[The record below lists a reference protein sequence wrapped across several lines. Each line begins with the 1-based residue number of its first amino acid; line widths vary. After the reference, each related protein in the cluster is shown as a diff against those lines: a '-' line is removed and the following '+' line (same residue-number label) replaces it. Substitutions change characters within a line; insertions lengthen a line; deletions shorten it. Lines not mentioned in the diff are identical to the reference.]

1 MGKRRS
7 VTPKPQELTMH
18 PTPCTVLI
26 ARAELTSAL
35 RERVENDPNV
45 IVFGATET
53 VRALE
58 VIAERRPC
66 VVALE
71 RLFAETVVGSDF
83 LASVR
88 GLPYIAEA
96 ELRMLHDEGTDVP
109 VLLRRQHAAPG
120 RIAIATTSQVLA
132 LREPRRAPRYPMAQG
147 VTAVVNGEPAALVN
161 VSVGGAQVLAR
172 DILRPTQQVR
182 VALPDENDEIRVRA
196 TIAWSMFEQCRQTKA
211 THFRAGVEFHDG
223 NAGALELY
231 CLSHRR
237 ET

>member
-1 MGKRRS
+1 MAKRRS
-7 VTPKPQELTMH
+7 ITPKPEELPMQ

-26 ARAELTSAL
+26 ARAELTPAL
-35 RERVENDPNV
+35 RERLENDPNV
-45 IVFGATET
+45 IVFGSTET
-53 VRALE
+53 ARALE

-71 RLFAETVVGSDF
+71 RLFAETAGGTDF

-88 GLPYIAEA
+88 GMPHMIES
-96 ELRMLHDEGTDVP
+96 ELRLLQDEGTDVP
-109 VLLRRQHAAPG
+109 VLLRRQHTASG

-132 LREPRRAPRYPMAQG
+132 VRDPRRAPRYSVVEG

-161 VSVGGAQVLAR
+161 VSVSGAQVLAR
-172 DILRPTQQVR
+172 DILRPTQHVR
-182 VALPDENDEIRVRA
+182 VALPDQNDEIRLRA
-196 TIAWSMFEQCRQTKA
+196 TIAWSMFEQCRQTKS

-223 NAGALELY
+223 NTGALQNF

-237 ET
+237 DT